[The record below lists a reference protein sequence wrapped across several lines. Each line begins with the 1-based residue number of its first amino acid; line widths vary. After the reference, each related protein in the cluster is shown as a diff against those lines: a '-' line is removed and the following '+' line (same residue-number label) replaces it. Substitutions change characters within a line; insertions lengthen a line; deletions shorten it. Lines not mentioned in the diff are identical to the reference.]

1 MGSQDR
7 VAIVVDSAVSL
18 PSDVESGLDLHIVPM
33 QLNVG
38 GRTYR
43 DGADLEPGELYR
55 LLDQVEGVPTTSAPS
70 PADFLEA
77 FTASAAD
84 ASSILCITV
93 SPRFSATHDSAQVA
107 AQVASVKAP
116 ETRIELL
123 DSESAA
129 GGEGL
134 IALEALRVARGG
146 ASLDDVLAAA
156 RAVVRGVSLVAY
168 LDTLYYVWKGGR
180 VPRIAYLG
188 TTLLKIKPVFEL
200 DHGEVR
206 NLARPRTG
214 SRASDRMLEVMRRR
228 VGDSD
233 RVHATVM
240 HADAEEEAERL
251 QGTVESEF
259 RCEELFVSEFSPV
272 MGAHTGPG
280 LLGIAFWAEED
291 GE

>member
-7 VAIVVDSAVSL
+7 VAVVVDSAASL
-18 PSDVESGLDLHIVPM
+18 PANAGSGPDLHIVPM

-38 GRTYR
+38 GKTYR
-43 DGADLEPGELYR
+43 DGEDLGPGQFYR
-55 LLDQVEGVPTTSAPS
+55 LLGQVEGVPTTSAPS
-70 PADFLEA
+70 PADFMGA
-77 FTASAAD
+77 FRAA
-84 ASSILCITV
+84 AAGTSSILCITV
-93 SPRFSATHDSAQVA
+93 SPRFSATHDSARMA
-107 AQVASVKAP
+107 AQEALREKP
-116 ETRIELL
+116 DTRIELL

-146 ASLDDVLAAA
+146 ASLDEVLAAA

-180 VPRIAYLG
+180 VPRVAYIG
-188 TTLLKIKPVFEL
+188 TSLLKIKPVFEL

-206 NLARPRTG
+206 NLARPRTA
-214 SRASDRMLEVMRRR
+214 SRASGRMLELMRRR
-228 VGDSD
+228 VGDAV

-251 QGTVESEF
+251 LERVESELP
-259 RCEELFVSEFSPV
+259 CEELFVSEFSPV

-280 LLGIAFWAEED
+280 LLGIAFWAEQD